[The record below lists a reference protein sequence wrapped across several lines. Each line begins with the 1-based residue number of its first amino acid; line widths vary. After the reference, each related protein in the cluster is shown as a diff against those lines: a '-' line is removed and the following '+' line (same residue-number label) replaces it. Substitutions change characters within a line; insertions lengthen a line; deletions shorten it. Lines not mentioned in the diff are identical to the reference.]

1 MPDTT
6 LYYRTAGG
14 ALASQAASGDTAA
27 APELPEGA
35 TELTREEYDTELGAV
50 QAARQE
56 HAEDLVAADEAAQ
69 SADYEALRASGI
81 PDATARR
88 LTGYTGEAAAN

>member
-14 ALASQAASGDTAA
+14 ALASQAASGEAA
-27 APELPEGA
+27 GPPALPEGA
-35 TELTREEYDTELGAV
+35 TELSAEEYATELAEI
-50 QAARQE
+50 QAARQD
-56 HAEDLVAADEAAQ
+56 HAADLIAADEANQ

-81 PDATARR
+81 PEATARR
-88 LTGYTGEAAAN
+88 LTGYTGPDTAA

>member
-14 ALASQAASGDTAA
+14 ALASQAASGETAT

-35 TELTREEYDTELGAV
+35 TELTQEEYETALAEI
-50 QAARQE
+50 QADRQD
-56 HAEDLVAADEAAQ
+56 HADDLVAADETNQ
-69 SADYEALRASGI
+69 SADYQALRASGI
-81 PDATARR
+81 PEATARR
-88 LTGYTGEAAAN
+88 LTGYTGPAAEN